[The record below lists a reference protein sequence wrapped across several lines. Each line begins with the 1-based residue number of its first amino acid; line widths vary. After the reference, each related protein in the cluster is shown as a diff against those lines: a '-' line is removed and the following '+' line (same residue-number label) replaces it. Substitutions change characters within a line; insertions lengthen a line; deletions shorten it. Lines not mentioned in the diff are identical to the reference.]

1 MHGAPVRD
9 LHQAFPLLV
18 IQRAEQRDSTLH
30 LVYPRVLVVAVRSV
44 LDVYLLVLQA
54 DEDSLERPFLSARV
68 HAKRDAGAGPQTG
81 QDQIVG
87 CGAGVVPSES
97 LRFIC
102 DERVALSPDLTRIT
116 RAGLDDDA
124 MGVVVPF
131 VGVDGFQL
139 DVLACPGG
147 KDRPDVTPNP
157 PGGTPSG
164 PRRPKK

>member
-1 MHGAPVRD
+1 MP
-9 LHQAFPLLV
+9 
-18 IQRAEQRDSTLH
+18 
-30 LVYPRVLVVAVRSV
+30 
-44 LDVYLLVLQA
+44 
-54 DEDSLERPFLSARV
+54 
-68 HAKRDAGAGPQTG
+68 KRDAGAGPQTG

-147 KDRPDVTPNP
+147 KDRPDVLRI
-157 PGGTPSG
+157 
-164 PRRPKK
+164 RRAGHQVVRVVQRNEALGVLGQLVQARGMLY